1 MSVIKTSAEKPV
13 EKVEEVVSVE
23 AKDTTP
29 EEKSETK
36 IETIDTTNTTLD
48 EEEPK
53 TNKKLILIIVAIAL
67 ATFALGAIAGGLF
80 MYRQNAAAVPKEIA
94 IPKNAEPSSTPVPT
108 TAPVDLTKYK
118 IEVLNGS
125 DTKGAAGTLKDDLT
139 KAGFNVASAGNATS
153 SAFIKTVL
161 STKKEIDKDYLSKL
175 QEFLQKSH
183 VLSVNQD
190 LKEDSKTDILIIIGA
205 E

>member
-1 MSVIKTSAEKPV
+1 MPITKTPEEKPV
-13 EKVEEVVSVE
+13 ENIADVVP
-23 AKDTTP
+23 A
-29 EEKSETK
+29 ETK
-36 IETIDTTNTTLD
+36 IETIDTTNATLD

-53 TNKKLILIIVAIAL
+53 TNKKLILIIVVVAL
-67 ATFALGAIAGGLF
+67 GAFALGAIAGGLF
-80 MYRQNAAAVPKEIA
+80 MYRQNAAAQPKEITT
-94 IPKNAEPSSTPVPT
+94 PKNAEPTPTPVPT

-125 DTKGAAGTLKDDLT
+125 DTKGAAGTLKDELT
-139 KAGFNVASAGNATS
+139 KAGFNVLSAGNATS

-161 STKKEIDKDYLSKL
+161 STKKEIDKDYLAKL

-183 VLSVNQD
+183 ALSINQD
-190 LKEDSKTDILIIIGA
+190 LKTDAKTDILIIIGA